1 MHGACG
7 IGMVNVIC
15 MRSSTQLLLRNSPKP
30 FGPQVCRV
38 CHVRNA
44 GTIGQHRKGT
54 KDRAPLRPLAFA
66 RLSDASDARLCV
78 WQALKPSL
86 NACLMANHG
95 AAIHR
100 TRAYVVHANKSC
112 IRAQSRCLGASS
124 RPLVR
129 CAVRCWPRTLYPQ
142 VLPEFISAALCRRL
156 LVSLSVRRGRRRHVR
171 RSRIR
176 LQAHAVAGMVA
187 VGPSL
192 DKAMYVANEVE
203 TLCEQYSRA
212 LSVRTLLSA
221 GASAPTVP
229 CTHARTRIWQHSFS
243 TSSTKPSSTIAMSA
257 RSLTGRGFSA
267 RTIRR

>member
-1 MHGACG
+1 
-7 IGMVNVIC
+7 MVRPSIVPVP
-15 MRSSTQLLLRNSPKP
+15 TQYMPTS
-30 FGPQVCRV
+30 
-38 CHVRNA
+38 HAYVRKA
-44 GTIGQHRKGT
+44 
-54 KDRAPLRPLAFA
+54 DASAPLPA
-66 RLSDASDARLCV
+66 RS
-78 WQALKPSL
+78 
-86 NACLMANHG
+86 
-95 AAIHR
+95 
-100 TRAYVVHANKSC
+100 
-112 IRAQSRCLGASS
+112 
-124 RPLVR
+124 
-129 CAVRCWPRTLYPQ
+129 CAVRCDAGHACCTRKCCPNSIQRHSVAASLFRCPQ
-142 VLPEFISAALCRRL
+142 
-156 LVSLSVRRGRRRHVR
+156 GRRRHVR

-229 CTHARTRIWQHSFS
+229 CTHARTRIWQHSLS
-243 TSSTKPSSTIAMSA
+243 TSSTKPSSTVAMSA

>member
-1 MHGACG
+1 
-7 IGMVNVIC
+7 MV
-15 MRSSTQLLLRNSPKP
+15 
-30 FGPQVCRV
+30 
-38 CHVRNA
+38 
-44 GTIGQHRKGT
+44 
-54 KDRAPLRPLAFA
+54 RP
-66 RLSDASDARLCV
+66 SY
-78 WQALKPSL
+78 P
-86 NACLMANHG
+86 CL
-95 AAIHR
+95 
-100 TRAYVVHANKSC
+100 VHANKSC

-129 CAVRCWPRTLYPQ
+129 CAVRCLAHACRTYPQ
-142 VLPEFISAALCRRL
+142 GLPEFHSIQRHSVHSRL
-156 LVSLSVRRGRRRHVR
+156 LVSLSRRGRRRHVR

-243 TSSTKPSSTIAMSA
+243 TSSTKPSSTVDMSA